1 MKDWML
7 PLAVGLGG
15 GLGSMSRFGLGMLC
29 ARLPWAF
36 PWGTLAVNVL
46 GGFGIGALFLYGQ
59 RRPEWALAI
68 RVWTITG
75 FCGGFTTFSAFSL
88 ETLQLWSQGAQ
99 GKALVNVLAN
109 VALSLSAVAA
119 GMACARRLLA

>member
-7 PLAVGLGG
+7 PLAVGVGG
-15 GLGSMSRFGLGMLC
+15 GLGSMSRFGVGMLC
-29 ARLPWAF
+29 ARLPRAF